1 MKALENVKIL
11 DFTTLLPGPYATMV
25 LADFGAEVIKISSKS
40 KHDLVLEAEPKV
52 EGISQNQL
60 WLNRNK
66 STISLNLKSK
76 EAVEIVKEL
85 AKDADVVVEQFRP
98 GVMKSLGLSYE
109 DIKEVNPEIIYCS
122 ITGYGQDGPMAN
134 RAGHDINFLAKSG
147 ILASS
152 GRKEEG
158 PVLYSTQL
166 GDLASGASNAI
177 IGILLALNYKN
188 KTGKGQYIDISMMDG
203 LIPLNSLY
211 GNGYLGGGA
220 LPTPE
225 GDFLNGGS
233 CYDFYRTKDD
243 RFISVG
249 SLEPKF
255 WQIFTKAIDRE
266 DLKDKSAYDA
276 SIKEEI
282 KSRIK
287 EKTFKEWM
295 DIFNELDACVEGVL
309 NLKEVLED
317 PHTKGRG
324 MVIEFKVKNT
334 TNKQFANPIK
344 LSKTPA
350 AYDHP
355 GKEIGIDTEKILKSL
370 NYTDEEIKEME
381 ERDVFK

>member
-1 MKALENVKIL
+1 
-11 DFTTLLPGPYATMV
+11 
-25 LADFGAEVIKISSKS
+25 
-40 KHDLVLEAEPKV
+40 
-52 EGISQNQL
+52 
-60 WLNRNK
+60 
-66 STISLNLKSK
+66 
-76 EAVEIVKEL
+76 
-85 AKDADVVVEQFRP
+85 
-98 GVMKSLGLSYE
+98 
-109 DIKEVNPEIIYCS
+109 
-122 ITGYGQDGPMAN
+122 MAN

-177 IGILLALNYKN
+177 IGILLALNYKT

-211 GNGYLGGGA
+211 GNGYLGGGE
-220 LPTPE
+220 LPTAE

-243 RFISVG
+243 RFISIG

-295 DIFNELDACVEGVL
+295 DIFNGLDACVEGVL

-350 AYDHP
+350 IYDHP

-370 NYTDEEIKEME
+370 KYTDEEIKEMQ